1 MKIVQ
6 IKGANGSG
14 KTTIVKQLIK
24 YSANTRLLK
33 ISKTQTVFAT
43 ALDDIGWVALGKYP
57 EDSKMGGC
65 DNFKTIEEVKRGIR
79 MAVNARPDAWI
90 VFEGMMIS
98 TIKSTFYDLL
108 LHIERARPKI
118 HPLFVI
124 LNATPQGCLNRL
136 AGRGTMKSNLK
147 VENIE
152 NKCKMVV
159 RHAKT
164 YDQKYVRWID
174 VETTPMERMGLEF
187 LRAVDDAALVE
198 DFCRMVK
205 CIEEGGQAYTYGQ

>member
-14 KTTIVKQLIK
+14 KTTIAKQLIN
-24 YSANTRLLK
+24 YSANTKALK
-33 ISKTQTVFAT
+33 LAKTRKVFAT
-43 ALDDIGWVALGKYP
+43 ALDDIGWVILGKYP

-79 MAVNARPDAWI
+79 VAIQARPDAW
-90 VFEGMMIS
+90 VMFEGMMIS
-98 TIKSTFYDLL
+98 TIKSTFYDMLL
-108 LHIERARPKI
+108 QIEEARPKI

-152 NKCKMVV
+152 NKCKQVI

-174 VETTPMERMGLEF
+174 VETTPLERMGLEF
-187 LRAVDDAALVE
+187 LRAVDDVALVD

-205 CIEEGGQAYTYGQ
+205 CIEEGGQPQTYGY